1 MFTEYPNDITDIHK
15 NIKILTQ
22 RSKEVKNALTC
33 VIKQSD
39 EINKCIKLTRKNN
52 SRFQKP

>member
-39 EINKCIKLTRKNN
+39 EINECIKLTRIE
-52 SRFQKP
+52 